1 MTNIKKIEQ
10 IDLNTGD
17 IIKVWDS
24 AIQAEQEAGF
34 NSRRISQVCKG
45 KSSKSGGYNWRY
57 LNKTKE
63 YGAQGP
69 VEFKGA
75 DTSLKKE
82 CVLVSLDLKV
92 LNSFDSID
100 SAAKYLNIKNSRSL
114 LRKNRILKFSYI
126 NSNLIFDLEFF
137 NNNQGEIKQKIEQY
151 RNQNLNCKICENVY
165 DSTRALATHIQV
177 SHKIET
183 RQYTIDHLYDGSIPT
198 CKLCNQEPRYVSLSF
213 KEYCKAHAKEAMKK
227 GGIKGG
233 TAQAWNKGKT
243 KVPCSAW

>member
-1 MTNIKKIEQ
+1 M
-10 IDLNTGD
+10 
-17 IIKVWDS
+17 
-24 AIQAEQEAGF
+24 
-34 NSRRISQVCKG
+34 
-45 KSSKSGGYNWRY
+45 
-57 LNKTKE
+57 NKTKE

-165 DSTRALATHIQV
+165 D
-177 SHKIET
+177 
-183 RQYTIDHLYDGSIPT
+183 
-198 CKLCNQEPRYVSLSF
+198 
-213 KEYCKAHAKEAMKK
+213 
-227 GGIKGG
+227 
-233 TAQAWNKGKT
+233 
-243 KVPCSAW
+243 